1 MPNFVCFRVDENR
14 YFIINAVQQK
24 KRRAPSS
31 AAVNWPHGAVTL
43 IYITEGL
50 MSPGEVRTSLCWAR
64 SWCTVPQSSACS
76 EVEENTKGCSRSQ
89 WQSQAFRGQHRVS
102 TSTQSSPPGSSTRAG
117 LVSFKERGRKEGR
130 GRLPKLHPCPWED
143 RLVKLHPPLSSL
155 LSLLGC
161 AKGTSAPRHYLTAD
175 ITGVVMAMIYAR
187 ISHCSTSTID
197 WRTIGKNAHF
207 KVPVIQRLRVGEN
220 RLDSFHPS
228 DSSSD
233 I

>member
-1 MPNFVCFRVDENR
+1 MLGTELM
-14 YFIINAVQQK
+14 
-24 KRRAPSS
+24 
-31 AAVNWPHGAVTL
+31 HGATKL
-43 IYITEGL
+43 
-50 MSPGEVRTSLCWAR
+50 SLL
-64 SWCTVPQSSACS
+64 PP

-89 WQSQAFRGQHRVS
+89 WQSQAFRGQHGVHQHAKQPSWFVHESWFGQLQGEREKGGQGK
-102 TSTQSSPPGSSTRAG
+102 TSKTPSLPLRGKAGEATSSP
-117 LVSFKERGRKEGR
+117 VI
-130 GRLPKLHPCPWED
+130 
-143 RLVKLHPPLSSL
+143 PPQPS
-155 LSLLGC
+155 GC